1 MGGDKEAAAADL
13 GAGERSRHP
22 LVRLGTS
29 QPALA
34 SIIGACRSAMDHV
47 FGPSSRGIE
56 GTWQTCHKGERDEN
70 RAPLNGLT
78 FALTMHGAQPSY
90 QRR

>member
-1 MGGDKEAAAADL
+1 MQQEDEAVAVNL
-13 GAGERSRHP
+13 LQRRS
-22 LVRLGTS
+22 LIGTS

-34 SIIGACRSAMDHV
+34 SIIGARRSAMDHV